1 MTNGM
6 LSQKDVYEHEDIL
19 NEDELYA
26 LWWKIIRTQR
36 LVVKSRTKELFQKHQ
51 ITGAE
56 AAALFAIKVIGS
68 EATPAS
74 ISRFLLRTPHSI
86 WSLLERMER
95 EGCIKRVKDLER
107 KNQVRV
113 VLTAEGERI
122 YRESSSRESIH
133 KIMYVLSDKER
144 RQLSSYLDKLQ
155 EAAIAEE

>member
-1 MTNGM
+1 MTDGM
-6 LSQKDVYEHEDIL
+6 PRQKDVYEHEDIL

-36 LVVKSRTKELFQKHQ
+36 LVNKSRTNELFQKYQ

-95 EGCIKRVKDLER
+95 EGCIKRIKDLER

-113 VLTAEGERI
+113 VLTEKGKRI
-122 YRESSSRESIH
+122 YNESSSRESIH
-133 KIMYVLSDKER
+133 KIMAVLSIEER
-144 RQLSSYLDKLQ
+144 QQLSNYLDKLQ
-155 EAAIAEE
+155 AAALSDE